1 MDFDFDPI
9 KSDRTLA
16 ERGFDFAYATRVFE
30 RPGRQLHRRPSRVR
44 RIRMIAIGEIDG
56 RLFTVVYTDRDDV
69 RRIISAHR
77 ASRQES
83 RTWQQSE

>member
-9 KSDRTLA
+9 KSDRILA

-30 RPGRQLHRRPSRVR
+30 GRVVSFIDDRRGYGEVR
-44 RIRMIAIGEIDG
+44 MVAIGEIDG
-56 RLFTVVYTDRDDV
+56 RLFTVVYTDREGI

-83 RTWQQSE
+83 RTWRQSE

>member
-9 KSDRTLA
+9 KSDTNLA

-30 RPGRQLHRRPSRVR
+30 GRVVSFIDDRHDYGEVRV
-44 RIRMIAIGEIDG
+44 IAIGEIDG
-56 RLFTVVYTDRDDV
+56 RVFKVVYTDREDV

-77 ASRQES
+77 ASRQEV
-83 RTWQQSE
+83 RKWRQSE